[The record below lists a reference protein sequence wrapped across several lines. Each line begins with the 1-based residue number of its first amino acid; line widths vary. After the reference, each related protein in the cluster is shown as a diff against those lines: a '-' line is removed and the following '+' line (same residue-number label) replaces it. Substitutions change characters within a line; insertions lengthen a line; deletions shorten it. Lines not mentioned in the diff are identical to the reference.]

1 MAPSGGHVRNRPLWN
16 KGRSWETLSSQKCPR
31 ERGLRTRTTKVVVEE
46 VQSGWTQDML
56 CGLQA
61 DGVKDDASFILSNLA
76 GRRAV

>member
-1 MAPSGGHVRNRPLWN
+1 MEQG
-16 KGRSWETLSSQKCPR
+16 QKLGDPVITEMSRR
-31 ERGLRTRTTKVVVEE
+31 EGTEARTTKVVVEE

-61 DGVKDDASFILSNLA
+61 DGVKDDASFILSNLT